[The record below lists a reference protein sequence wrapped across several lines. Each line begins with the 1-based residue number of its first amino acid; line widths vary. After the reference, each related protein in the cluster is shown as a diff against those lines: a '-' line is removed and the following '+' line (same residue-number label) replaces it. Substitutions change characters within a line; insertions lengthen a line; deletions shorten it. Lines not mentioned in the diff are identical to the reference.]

1 MDEEAYTSFD
11 FNLLETLG
19 YSRSEIAQA
28 NLHIC
33 GTQKIEGAPY
43 LKEEDLDVFDCAN
56 KCGKDGKR
64 FIAYMGHVRMMA
76 AAQPFLQ
83 VLPTELLKSLHLL
96 EALGQYLFYLSTPN
110 QVL

>member
-1 MDEEAYTSFD
+1 M
-11 FNLLETLG
+11 LLTDG

-76 AAQPFLQ
+76 AAQPFISGAISKT
-83 VLPTELLKSLHLL
+83 VNMPN
-96 EALGQYLFYLSTPN
+96 EASIEDIEDCYFEAAKIG
-110 QVL
+110 